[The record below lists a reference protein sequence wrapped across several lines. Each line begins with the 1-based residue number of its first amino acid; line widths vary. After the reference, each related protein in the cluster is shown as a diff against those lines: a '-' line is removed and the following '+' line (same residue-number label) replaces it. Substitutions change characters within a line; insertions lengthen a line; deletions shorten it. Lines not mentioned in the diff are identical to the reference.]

1 MRNFVLAAGVV
12 AVLGMGA
19 LNAVAAAQSASLS
32 GCMDMADQVK
42 SALASNSESAN
53 YHEAVKE
60 QGYGRQFCASGLY
73 QNGVDHYAQ
82 ALKLLGAQKS

>member
-1 MRNFVLAAGVV
+1 MRSFVLAAGV
-12 AVLGMGA
+12 AAALGLGA
-19 LNAVAAAQSASLS
+19 LNASAAQSASLS

-42 SALASNSESAN
+42 TALASNSQSPN

-82 ALKLLGAQKS
+82 ALKLLGAQKG